1 MTYPNLTNIVIR
13 VSDGTPAGQDQA
25 LPVNAHLDG
34 TLTSPGAAD
43 DALPVGVTF
52 E

>member
-1 MTYPNLTNIVIR
+1 MMMVGIVESR
-13 VSDGTPAGQDQA
+13 SND
-25 LPVNAHLDG
+25 LDG
-34 TLTSPGAAD
+34 TLTSPSAAD